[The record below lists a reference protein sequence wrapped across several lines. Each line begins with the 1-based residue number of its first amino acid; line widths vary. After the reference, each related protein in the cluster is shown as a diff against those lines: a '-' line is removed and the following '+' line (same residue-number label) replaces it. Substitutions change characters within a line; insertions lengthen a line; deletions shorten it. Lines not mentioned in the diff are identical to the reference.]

1 MSLVLLTLAALGGAA
16 QGREVVG
23 VGPGRM
29 VVERYVDAPSQGV
42 SRMVLDEFAKCI
54 VRRKHDAAARG
65 VLDPDANLGKER
77 EDGLFI
83 SDCMPGR
90 TRLRARATQVRYGLA
105 EALTLA
111 DAGKLSLDFAG
122 VAPLVHRPFVDR
134 PMPADVA
141 ADPRRVAGW
150 NAYAAEHV
158 AYAAVA
164 PFGECVVRAAPAQSL
179 AVLRTRVETAE
190 ETAALNALGPVLGP
204 CLAKGSA
211 MKLNKF
217 VMRGTLALNLYRL
230 ANAPRG
236 VPAGGVQ

>member
-1 MSLVLLTLAALGGAA
+1 MSLVLFTLAALGGVTQA
-16 QGREVVG
+16 REVVG

-29 VVERYVDAPSQGV
+29 VVERYFDANSQGV
-42 SRMVLDEFAKCI
+42 SRIVLSEFAKCI
-54 VRRKHDAAARG
+54 VRRKHDAAARV
-65 VLDPDANLGKER
+65 VLDPEANLGKER

-83 SDCMPGR
+83 SDCMPGG
-90 TRLRARATQVRYGLA
+90 TRLRARGTQIRYGLA
-105 EALTLA
+105 EALALA

-122 VAPLVHRPFVDR
+122 VAPLVHRPFVDQ

-141 ADPRRVAGW
+141 ADPRRLAGW

-179 AVLRTRVETAE
+179 AVLRTKVETPE
-190 ETAALNALGPVLGP
+190 ENAALNALGPVLGP
-204 CLAKGSA
+204 CLAKGKA